1 MEIQRG
7 QLVPGTRLRQ
17 SELAQRFGVS
27 TTPVR
32 EALAFLQAEGLVRID
47 PHRGAIVYR
56 PAAEDVR
63 AAFEI
68 RIALEALAVELA
80 VERLPDSELDD
91 LQRLIDEMRRVEDP
105 SAWVELND
113 QFHLALYNAAGNP
126 RLVEMIQSLRESSR
140 YYIQMFVARHLR
152 THSADDEHQEIL
164 DAVRA
169 RRAPAAVRAMKRH
182 LGRTARDVLAVLTEP
197 ESPQDQ
203 VAV

>member
-7 QLVPGTRLRQ
+7 QLAPGTRLRQ

-47 PHRGAIVYR
+47 PHRGAIVFR

-63 AAFEI
+63 ASFEI

-80 VERLPDSELDD
+80 VGRLDESQLNEL
-91 LQRLIDEMRRVEDP
+91 QSLIDDMRRVEEP
-105 SAWVELND
+105 TEWVELND
-113 QFHLALYNAAGNP
+113 RFHLMLYNAAGNP

-140 YYIQMFVARHLR
+140 YYIQLFVARHLR
-152 THSADDEHQEIL
+152 THAADDEHQEIL

-169 RRAPAAVRAMKRH
+169 GRTSNASKAMKRH
-182 LGRTARDVLAVLTEP
+182 LGRTARDVLALLEAESGLP
-197 ESPQDQ
+197 EQ